1 MVQRGYI
8 ILIVGTVLL
17 ISGIVISILWAV
29 PFAGTIIRENTILSG
44 VSIRPAGSVNA
55 STQVIDTSRPVSL
68 AIHVERSN
76 NSTTGGEIPNSI
88 LRETV
93 RNPTGIIMTS
103 NEFTKQIFTTF
114 KPDITGK
121 YTVTIYNLGN
131 SPVSISVL
139 AGNLPFVGA
148 NNQVNFNSLSGI
160 IAGVILT
167 IAGIIVLIA
176 GVIVLILDSRRIRPT
191 TETILPSSSATTN
204 TETETIV
211 LARWIDRFIAWLIDF
226 IIVSIGLGI
235 IFAAISLPFW
245 ITFPHWFENTNMNMG
260 FRSLSVPW
268 PPYIISSLVFMAY
281 WTYFES
287 TFGQSIGK
295 KLLHLKT
302 TDLAGKG
309 IDAKTAV
316 TESFGKAFLLPLD
329 VILGWIFTNDRR
341 QRIFNRASSTIVIKI
356 KEGRENDTS
365 KNVTYL
371 KD

>member
-1 MVQRGYI
+1 MQRGYI
-8 ILIVGTVLL
+8 ILIAGAVLL

-68 AIHVERSN
+68 AIHLERN
-76 NSTTGGEIPNSI
+76 NSTTGGQIPNNI

-93 RNPTGIIMTS
+93 RNPNGVIMTS

-121 YTVTIYNLGN
+121 YIVTIYNSGN
-131 SPVSISVL
+131 SPVSIGVL
-139 AGNLPFVGA
+139 AGNLPFIGA
-148 NNQVNFNSLSGI
+148 NNKVNFNSFSGI
-160 IAGVILT
+160 IAGIILT

-176 GVIVLILDSRRIRPT
+176 GVIVLILDRRRIRPT
-191 TETILPSSSATTN
+191 TQTTLSSSSSTPTD
-204 TETETIV
+204 TETIV
-211 LARWIDRFIAWLIDF
+211 LARWVDRFIAWLIDF

-235 IFAAISLPFW
+235 LFAVLS
-245 ITFPHWFENTNMNMG
+245 FPYWFDNTNMNMAY
-260 FRSLSVPW
+260 RSVGPFN
-268 PPYIISSLVFMAY
+268 YIISSLVFMAY

-287 TFGQSIGK
+287 TTGQSIGK

-302 TDLAGKG
+302 TDLGGKN

-316 TESFGKAFLLPLD
+316 IESFGKAFLLPLD
-329 VILGWIFTNDRR
+329 VILGWIFTNNKR
-341 QRIFNRASSTIVIKI
+341 QRIFNRASNTIVIKL
-356 KEGRENDTS
+356 KEGGENDTRIM
-365 KNVTYL
+365 
-371 KD
+371 